1 MSTPEIGKIS
11 MPTIIIRQE
20 LPYVSSSEEESP
32 LTKIEESLEFSEII
46 ARYNTE
52 IKRLG

>member
-1 MSTPEIGKIS
+1 

-20 LPYVSSSEEESP
+20 LPDVSSSEEESP
-32 LTKIEESLEFSEII
+32 LTKIEEYLKFSGIS

-52 IKRLG
+52 IKLLG